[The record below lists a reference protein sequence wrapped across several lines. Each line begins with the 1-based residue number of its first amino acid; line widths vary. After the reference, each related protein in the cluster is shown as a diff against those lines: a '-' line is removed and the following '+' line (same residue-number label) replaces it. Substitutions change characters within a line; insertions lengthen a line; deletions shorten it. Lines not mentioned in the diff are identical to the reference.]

1 MPYLIGVSI
10 PYHIELILQWAA
22 NDINICTVNYGNISK
37 EYLNYFAVSQN
48 NAPLVS
54 EVLGDAIL
62 NLNAAGIPLKN
73 ITITG
78 HSLGGQI
85 AGLTS
90 TYIKSKSPSSVRIG
104 KIFGE

>member
-1 MPYLIGVSI
+1 M
-10 PYHIELILQWAA
+10 IL
-22 NDINICTVNYGNISK
+22 TFVPSTMGISRRSTLTILLFPK
-37 EYLNYFAVSQN
+37 K

-90 TYIKSKSPSSVRIG
+90 AYIKSKSPSSVRIG